1 MRGSRL
7 AIDMTGLM
15 DAHLA
20 GDKKELDTRHVCRLI
35 YAVGGASAGKGHSSN
50 RPFLSVEFQMDP
62 SYKDVFVRCV
72 SNQ

>member
-1 MRGSRL
+1 ML
-7 AIDMTGLM
+7 IW
-15 DAHLA
+15 LA
-20 GDKKELDTRHVCRLI
+20 GGKKELDTRHVCRLI
-35 YAVGGASAGKGHSSN
+35 YLCYVVGGAYSAGKAHPLN

>member
-1 MRGSRL
+1 M
-7 AIDMTGLM
+7 AGLM
-15 DAHLA
+15 DVDLA
-20 GDKKELDTRHVCRLI
+20 GWLAVKKNWIRGTFVGLFI
-35 YAVGGASAGKGHSSN
+35 YAVGGASSAGKAHPLN